1 MHTFLE
7 LLTYFRNIYYMQH
20 TYPCS
25 IFPCSILYLV
35 LEPFFSSNA
44 QFAIPRWRIR
54 CAHEWDATANIQMEM
69 EMKLHDNWNTHSVT
83 GETKGKFLNHLH
95 FFALRVYLTLFLSV
109 SVFNCYPTFF
119 LVFFFPFVVV
129 FRSKASRRLFF
140 FLN

>member
-95 FFALRVYLTLFLSV
+95 FFALCVSYSIFLCECIQLLS
-109 SVFNCYPTFF
+109 YIFF
-119 LVFFFPFVVV
+119 SFFPFC
-129 FRSKASRRLFF
+129 RCISEQGDSETFF
-140 FLN
+140 